1 MLGSRRA
8 LMPREDRFFSL
19 LNSTRPPLAPLR
31 WPGVISLFAKAHVFD
46 RALQVQDFLGQRPH
60 GVLDRLAVMSLRARL
75 CKADRLL
82 QAPGCRLEIRCL
94 PRQSRRAD
102 GAPKEFLG
110 LRDVVAREEL
120 LAHDAPFGR

>member
-1 MLGSRRA
+1 M
-8 LMPREDRFFSL
+8 
-19 LNSTRPPLAPLR
+19 
-31 WPGVISLFAKAHVFD
+31 SLFAKAHVFD
-46 RALQVQDFLGQRPH
+46 RALQVSDFLGQRPH

-82 QAPGCRLEIRCL
+82 QAFGCRLEIRRL

-110 LRDVVAREEL
+110 LRDVIACPLRQVALGGQYRSPDQTEISITSRV
-120 LAHDAPFGR
+120 AMKA